1 MLMNDRQAPN
11 PPLYPRFKGYF
22 PIYIRAFVPTFL
34 FFLFLYLSSNKKYY
48 KLYFCREI
56 VTKNAL
62 RGINPSA
69 HLEHLQP

>member
-34 FFLFLYLSSNKKYY
+34 FFLFLYLSSNKTYY
-48 KLYFCREI
+48 KLYF
-56 VTKNAL
+56 L
-62 RGINPSA
+62 
-69 HLEHLQP
+69 